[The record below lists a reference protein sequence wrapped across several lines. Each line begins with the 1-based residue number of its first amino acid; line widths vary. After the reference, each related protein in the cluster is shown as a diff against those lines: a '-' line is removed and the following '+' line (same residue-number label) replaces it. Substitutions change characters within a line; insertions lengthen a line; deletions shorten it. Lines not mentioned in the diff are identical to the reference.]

1 MNEDRLKISIDIDF
15 DNYDAN
21 IQNLNKAL
29 ERLSKMTNLK
39 LDFNVDS
46 TTTEKLNQINE
57 VLNKVNQTNKSMI
70 GSLSNSGLNMN
81 SSIQEIQKFLKETI
95 NAKASVSSMS
105 DSLDKFGNKI
115 RTVNYS
121 VNEGHNVV
129 SKYKATLDESTGSIY
144 NMSKGVQDL
153 SSKHGGLA
161 EQLSS
166 SIKGMLQWSL
176 AAGAVYGTVNQIKE
190 AISSLNEL
198 NKSQVNI
205 QMITGMNGQQVQGL
219 TDQYANLATQ
229 LHSTNSEMLSG
240 AENFLR
246 AGNSIGETKN
256 LLKATNIGAIL
267 SGQDTKTVSDQ
278 LIAMANGFKMNT
290 SNAKEMMSVI
300 DKLTKTDNN
309 SASSFEEMAIS
320 MSKSA
325 DMAKSAKVDFDHLLA
340 YESTVSSVT
349 REEPS
354 SIGRS
359 FSTMFSRFL
368 NVKGGQ
374 KFSPDGDDLSNV
386 ERDLRRYA
394 NINLR
399 SDPKTFKSY
408 ETVIDEL
415 SDKWKNLSEVSRSA
429 ISKAFAGAEN
439 ANNFQALMNN
449 IDQVDK
455 NLKDMGNSAGY
466 AEEKY
471 NNVWSKSTQAKVN
484 DFKHSI
490 EELYRSI
497 GNSDEINK
505 GIDSL
510 NGLLKT
516 FTSITNH
523 FGLLP
528 TLLSGI
534 IPILTQFDK
543 FKSFKPIDLVSGTGI
558 QVFGKNLS
566 DIKNIG
572 KSYDSA
578 ITAVQRLNKTTGETP
593 TILERTTAT
602 MKALRVETGLMT
614 IANGVLRVSEIALN
628 AAITMGISFVI
639 GEAIGK
645 IDEYIHKVDNLKQKN
660 DELLQSSQQSTQEH
674 QSNVSMLSEMS
685 AKYSDVYDRIQSFKD
700 QGMTPLAE
708 DTKEYTQ
715 LNDELAQKF
724 PDLITGYDET
734 GHAVLD
740 LKGNLEDLIKTE
752 KEKAKWD
759 SQKVINDSGFK
770 DEAEAKI
777 KENNNKIEYLNQ
789 TDKAGNFVHNIKT
802 AFTDPKTYIQK
813 FTTNDSQKAKMT
825 AQLNKENAEATNWY
839 KKQIPDI
846 LKIDDAYQKLNPTV
860 QTSIRNWALQNKEFS
875 KMNSAKDIQKQIGA
889 VSKLYSNNDN
899 LKVIND
905 INKLTKQA
913 KSGVL
918 PLDKYTKQTDSL
930 IKKIKQVS
938 GTSLSANQLK
948 KIFNIDTNKIA
959 KDISKINSLS
969 KSVSNYKKQFTTE
982 VQQINKYN
990 KILSDI
996 QNTGK
1001 VSSANKKLI
1010 EQNPELLPY
1019 LGDVNTLV
1027 EKIQEKVGDLK
1038 ADSETAFAD
1047 SQIKDEQNNLEN
1059 LENTYVSLASKTN
1072 LTATEKER
1080 LANTTAQLKELV
1092 PGLINVTNGDSD
1104 AIDKNKKMID
1114 NKISSLD
1121 SEAQYIALVAQI
1133 GKSAAKQRISDE
1145 IDETNKV
1152 IKAAQDRISQY
1163 GIEANVLQNFGGI
1176 LEKIPFGIGKKFK
1189 SDKTDIDYNTK
1200 LIEDAQKKSKALQ
1213 AELNSEGQ
1221 GDKDWDNI
1229 VSGYNKS
1236 SAAIKNNTEAAKN
1249 NAKAQDEGYD
1259 PAKNG
1264 ATDANDDNTKS
1275 TDKNTKAIEDNTTT
1289 MDKAKEVAKEYE
1301 LQLTSL
1307 SNVIKKQEDITE
1319 NYAKGSEKR
1328 RASMQQEI
1336 ALIKQEIGLFSDA
1349 RSNAESVSNSSSI
1362 VANQSGTAIGKQ
1374 IVTNAEKYLNT
1385 PYVWGGES
1393 PQGFDCSGLVQYVYK
1408 QVGIQL
1414 NRTSQEQY
1422 KQGTPVSKANLQPGD
1437 LVFFEPTSTG
1447 PGHVGIYA
1455 GNGKVVQSPHT
1466 GDVVKVSNLNDMINA
1481 DGWVGARRIVSGS
1494 QLGAGA
1500 TTSKMTYA
1508 DIVNAAA
1515 QKYGVS
1521 ANLIAGVIEQESAW
1535 DANAKSGAGAM
1546 GLMQLMPGTAKE
1558 LGVTD
1563 AYNPYQNVMGGV
1575 SYLSR
1580 LLKKYGGNSTLALA
1594 AYNAG
1599 EGNVAKYGGV
1609 PPFSETQSY
1618 VKKVLGFTS
1627 QYANQKLS
1635 MPTTSAS
1642 GTISD
1647 DQDMASKVEDYS
1659 AKIED
1664 DTQKI
1669 HEIYKSIFEDQI
1681 AYFDNQLEQI
1691 GDSDKKIGVLQQE
1704 EKYVVSQMKNPGGI
1718 YTDAVLQ
1725 EMQEK
1730 IHDLYKQDYETHVEK
1745 YDNQAKA
1752 IDSNIEKLQSMKNL
1766 DGENDNA
1773 YINNLKQ
1780 TLDTTNKKI
1789 SILKDEQNYINEQ
1802 LKNPTGFYTDAVITE
1817 MKQKND
1823 ELANSL
1829 LSVQEAIKE
1838 AGNAWA
1844 QAKFDNIT
1852 ASIQTNLTLIENA
1865 LNRLDNASVVDL
1877 GSKITLQAQKVQQDQ
1892 QYISDLTDLLRE
1904 LNSEEA
1910 KTGSAYL
1917 FDRIKDINAEL
1928 DKARTTLSEDNKGI
1942 EDIKSSVSDLTSTI
1956 LDKIKD
1962 VIQKN
1967 NEVYKDTLNANLKLF
1982 EDAIDKEINKLEE
1995 AKKKLDNN
2003 STNYDDI
2010 QNIAELQ
2017 RQLNAIQG
2025 GGIDSESQRQDLQ
2038 KQLDEANRKLK
2049 EDTINQNIDSREDAL
2064 NKAKSDYENLVQ
2076 SYSDAIDKS
2085 DTDENLNIQANQS
2098 LINGYLVDSNGNKV
2112 DLDTAL
2118 KNYEDKFGEGLTVLG
2133 NKIKT
2138 ELIDQLKEVQDL
2150 MTEFGTLDTTKIN
2163 PTENTKTVYGT
2174 GVDLQNAQAI
2184 LGAKGYNYVNTND
2197 TPADEINPQVG
2208 DVVLGNSVP
2217 ANKIN
2222 GATNLTGADRYK
2234 TETLIQMY
2242 ADSSTGKI
2250 PAIGRYTEENIQK
2263 YIQLYGIKST
2273 AGTVYGTGTD
2283 LGNAKKLLEK
2293 FGYKFVDTNDVSNIA
2308 LTENDIVVGGS
2319 GVIKGSQ
2326 KILPSNAKWLWGND
2340 RASTLQ
2346 AIENYAEKLNN
2357 IPIDTKGFSEGG
2369 TVDFTGLAM
2378 VHGTKDKPE
2387 TVLNYEQ
2394 GTNLHKFLT
2403 EFPNKIYNMPR
2414 EVKIPYPDYSNIL
2427 GDQIKNIASD
2437 NGDIVNQLKN
2447 IANNVGDVNYEFSIE
2462 NLNGTKQEGESFAK
2476 GFLKYR
2482 QKKG

>member
-1 MNEDRLKISIDIDF
+1 MSHYNDALKLQETETQS
-15 DNYDAN
+15 AG
-21 IQNLNKAL
+21 KAL
-29 ERLSKMTNLK
+29 ERYGTYAQ
-39 LDFNVDS
+39 S
-46 TTTEKLNQINE
+46 TEAKLNDLKGSVQRFWQQI
-57 VLNKVNQTNKSMI
+57 L
-70 GSLSNSGLNMN
+70 
-81 SSIQEIQKFLKETI
+81 
-95 NAKASVSSMS
+95 
-105 DSLDKFGNKI
+105 
-115 RTVNYS
+115 
-121 VNEGHNVV
+121 
-129 SKYKATLDESTGSIY
+129 
-144 NMSKGVQDL
+144 
-153 SSKHGGLA
+153 
-161 EQLSS
+161 
-166 SIKGMLQWSL
+166 
-176 AAGAVYGTVNQIKE
+176 
-190 AISSLNEL
+190 
-198 NKSQVNI
+198 
-205 QMITGMNGQQVQGL
+205 
-219 TDQYANLATQ
+219 
-229 LHSTNSEMLSG
+229 
-240 AENFLR
+240 
-246 AGNSIGETKN
+246 
-256 LLKATNIGAIL
+256 
-267 SGQDTKTVSDQ
+267 
-278 LIAMANGFKMNT
+278 
-290 SNAKEMMSVI
+290 
-300 DKLTKTDNN
+300 
-309 SASSFEEMAIS
+309 
-320 MSKSA
+320 
-325 DMAKSAKVDFDHLLA
+325 
-340 YESTVSSVT
+340 
-349 REEPS
+349 
-354 SIGRS
+354 
-359 FSTMFSRFL
+359 
-368 NVKGGQ
+368 
-374 KFSPDGDDLSNV
+374 
-386 ERDLRRYA
+386 
-394 NINLR
+394 
-399 SDPKTFKSY
+399 
-408 ETVIDEL
+408 
-415 SDKWKNLSEVSRSA
+415 
-429 ISKAFAGAEN
+429 
-439 ANNFQALMNN
+439 
-449 IDQVDK
+449 
-455 NLKDMGNSAGY
+455 
-466 AEEKY
+466 
-471 NNVWSKSTQAKVN
+471 
-484 DFKHSI
+484 
-490 EELYRSI
+490 
-497 GNSDEINK
+497 NSDEINK

-510 NGLLKT
+510 NRLLKT

-523 FGLLP
+523 FGLIP

-534 IPILTQFDK
+534 VPILTQFDK

-572 KSYDSA
+572 KSYKSELTA
-578 ITAVQRLNKTTGETP
+578 IQGFNQTLGQTP

-777 KENNNKIEYLNQ
+777 KENNERMGRMNQ
-789 TDKAGNFVHNIKT
+789 SYGAGNFINNMKT
-802 AFTDPKTYIQK
+802 GITHPVRSFQDFFA
-813 FTTNDSQKAKMT
+813 NDSQKAKMT
-825 AQLNKENAEATNWY
+825 AQLNKENAEASNWY

-860 QTSIRNWALQNKEFS
+860 QASIKNWALQNKEFS

-969 KSVSNYKKQFTTE
+969 KSVSDYKKQFTTE

-996 QNTGK
+996 KSTGK
-1001 VSSANKKLI
+1001 LSDADKKI
-1010 EQNPELLPY
+1010 ISEDPELLAY
-1019 LGDVNTLV
+1019 LGDVQSLV
-1027 EKIQEKVGDLK
+1027 GKIQEKVGDLK

-1047 SQIKDEQNNLEN
+1047 SQIKDEQNNLRD
-1059 LENTYVSLASKTN
+1059 LEDTYVSLASKTN
-1072 LTATEKER
+1072 LTAAEKER
-1080 LANTTAQLKELV
+1080 LANTTAQLKELI

-1104 AIDKNKKMID
+1104 AIDRNKKMIEGKVSD
-1114 NKISSLD
+1114 LD
-1121 SEAQYIALVAQI
+1121 LEANYLAMVAQVGQDKAKAAIEAQIKETEASALQAKTRMDNNEKEIKSLQNLIGFWQALGSLSGPAGLI
-1133 GKSAAKQRISDE
+1133 GKL
-1145 IDETNKV
+1145 V
-1152 IKAAQDRISQY
+1152 
-1163 GIEANVLQNFGGI
+1163 GGT
-1176 LEKIPFGIGKKFK
+1176 IGKKWDSQLSDLQKQQK
-1189 SDKTDIDYNTK
+1189 SNQSNYNNAISTAES
-1200 LIEDAQKKSKALQ
+1200 LKKEISSAPKYMA
-1213 AELNSEGQ
+1213 
-1221 GDKDWDNI
+1221 DWDNY
-1229 VSGYNKS
+1229 VSGYNK
-1236 SAAIKNNTEAAKN
+1236 AAAAVKNNTTAARQN
-1249 NAKAQDEGYD
+1249 SQEQDEGYD

-1264 ATDANDDNTKS
+1264 ASEANDDNTKS
-1275 TDKNTKAIEDNTTT
+1275 TEKNTKAIEDNTTT

-1301 LQLTSL
+1301 LQISSL
-1307 SNVIKKQEDITE
+1307 DNAIKKQENTVN

-1328 RASMQQEI
+1328 NQAILQEI
-1336 ALIKQEIGLFSDA
+1336 ELIKQKNGLYNDIK
-1349 RSNAESVSNSSSI
+1349 SNAESVSNSSSI
-1362 VANQSGTAIGKQ
+1362 VANQSGSAIGKQ

-1422 KQGTPVSKANLQPGD
+1422 KQGTAVSKANLQPGD
-1437 LVFFEPTSTG
+1437 LVFFKGSDGTWNS

-1455 GNGKVVQSPHT
+1455 GEGKYVQAPKT
-1466 GDVVKVSNLNDMINA
+1466 GDVVKISNLNGRSDYI
-1481 DGWVGARRIVSGS
+1481 GARRIVSGS

-1575 SYLSR
+1575 SYLAR

-1618 VKKVLGFTS
+1618 VKKVLGYTS
-1627 QYANQKLS
+1627 QFANKDIS
-1635 MPTTSAS
+1635 MPTTSVS
-1642 GTISD
+1642 STISGN
-1647 DQDMASKVEDYS
+1647 QDMAQQAID
-1659 AKIED
+1659 AMGQIED
-1664 DTQKI
+1664 NAQKMRDL
-1669 HEIYKSIFEDQI
+1669 YKDWYENHV

-1691 GDSDKKIGVLQQE
+1691 GDSDKKIAILQQE

-1730 IHDLYKQDYETHVEK
+1730 IHDLYKQDYETHAEK

-1942 EDIKSSVSDLTSTI
+1942 EDIKSSISDLTSTI
-1956 LDKIKD
+1956 LDKIKE

-1982 EDAIDKEINKLEE
+1982 EDAIDKEVSKLEE

-2049 EDTINQNIDSREDAL
+2049 EDTVNQNIDSREDAL
-2064 NKAKSDYENLVQ
+2064 NKAKSDYESLVQ

-2085 DTDENLNIQANQS
+2085 ETDENLNIQANQS

-2150 MTEFGTLDTTKIN
+2150 MTAFGTLDTTKIN
-2163 PTENTKTVYGT
+2163 PTQNTKTVYGT

-2197 TPADEINPQVG
+2197 TPADQINPQVG

-2250 PAIGRYTEENIQK
+2250 PAIGRYTAENIQK

-2293 FGYKFVDTNDVSNIA
+2293 FGYKFVDTDDVSNVA
-2308 LTENDIVVGGS
+2308 LTENDVVVGGS

-2378 VHGTKDKPE
+2378 VHGTKNKPE

-2403 EFPNKIYNMPR
+2403 GIPSMIYNMQKD
-2414 EVKIPYPDYSNIL
+2414 VKIPYVDYSGNY
-2427 GDQIKNIASD
+2427 DKVSRQIQE
-2437 NGDIVNQLKN
+2437 V
-2447 IANNVGDVNYEFSIE
+2447 ANNTLNQSKEGDKYEFNIE